1 MGRGGLDFE
10 ISKYFNFSSMF
21 RLFIVALMVG
31 TSAGAPPALEADGED
46 LVINAR
52 GSFLYIALLLL
63 LLVFS

>member
-1 MGRGGLDFE
+1 
-10 ISKYFNFSSMF
+10 
-21 RLFIVALMVG
+21 MVG